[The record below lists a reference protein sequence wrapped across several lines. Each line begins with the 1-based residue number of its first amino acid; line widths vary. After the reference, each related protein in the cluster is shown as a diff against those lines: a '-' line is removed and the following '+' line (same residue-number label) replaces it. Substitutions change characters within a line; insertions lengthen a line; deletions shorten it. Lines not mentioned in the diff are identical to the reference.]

1 MKAILAEK
9 NQSRRRRREMFETK
23 LQIVLID
30 HFYNNDKIKIYGKF
44 LFTVFLAFDSAINYN
59 NYWIDFDEID
69 ELVFNSSFITDAD
82 AGEERRERKFYYRYE
97 PTCIPEIWLIP
108 ACTFIDSLKFVWPD
122 NPEKRTQLKKVNAL
136 KKLVIGLFSSLNYI
150 MDLIFFVIKCKILLL
165 NLIKRL

>member
-59 NYWIDFDEID
+59 NYWIDFDEI
-69 ELVFNSSFITDAD
+69 E
-82 AGEERRERKFYYRYE
+82 
-97 PTCIPEIWLIP
+97 
-108 ACTFIDSLKFVWPD
+108 
-122 NPEKRTQLKKVNAL
+122 
-136 KKLVIGLFSSLNYI
+136 
-150 MDLIFFVIKCKILLL
+150 
-165 NLIKRL
+165 